1 VSDSDKFEKYH
12 ELYRD
17 IAFGYSRV
25 LDEDGNPVFVKH
37 LKELEKEYS
46 YHQYKI
52 SIETAERKGLANEKD
67 TIQLLIDQ
75 KVWSEREEKRI
86 EELKDELSGL
96 ESTHDKLIIK
106 KQKDSINKDILKAQ
120 TELLNLQRTRV
131 QHLGLTAE
139 GFASKKQTEDTVLMA
154 LFKDRELKNLL
165 YSKEEFDLLTDME
178 VNKLS
183 ELYFNAIFKR
193 FMSDNLKKV
202 AISPFFMSL
211 FNVCNDSVYN
221 FYGKSVLHLTHL
233 QIAVFTMAKYYK
245 QLMSNSKVAP
255 DTYQNSPEDLIEW
268 YESQNSLRQVGSGKQ
283 GGDGGGRSVIGAN
296 KEELKSLESEGEE
309 VIDVSKAIEESGG
322 KMDFDEILKMHG
334 I

>member
-1 VSDSDKFEKYH
+1 MSDSDKFEKYH

-52 SIETAERKGLANEKD
+52 SIETAERKGLATEKD
-67 TIQLLIDQ
+67 TVQLLIDQ

-96 ESTHDKLIIK
+96 ESTHSKLIIK
-106 KQKDSINKDILKAQ
+106 KQKDSISGEIIKTRA
-120 TELLNLQRTRV
+120 ELLNLQRTRM

-139 GFASKKQTEDTVLMA
+139 GFASKKQTEETVLMA
-154 LFKDRELKNLL
+154 LFKDEELKNLL
-165 YSKEEFDLLTDME
+165 YSKEEFDLLTDIE
-178 VNKLS
+178 VDKLS

-193 FMSDNLKKV
+193 FRPDNLKRV
-202 AISPFFMSL
+202 AISPFYMSL
-211 FNVCNDSVYN
+211 FNVCNDNVYN

-245 QLMSNSKVAP
+245 QLMQNSKAVP
-255 DTYQNSPEDLIEW
+255 ESYQNSPEDLIEW
-268 YESQNSLRQVGSGKQ
+268 YESQNSLRQVESGKQ
-283 GGDGGGRSVIGAN
+283 SGDGGGRSVIGAN
-296 KEELKSLESEGEE
+296 KEELKSLQSEGEE
-309 VIDVSKAIEESGG
+309 VVDVSKAIEASGG
-322 KMDFDEILKMHG
+322 EMDFDEILKMHG